1 MSVEVGTHRN
11 GERFAK
17 VWLSDHGINA
27 TVEGVGVDDDAANR
41 DMIGERTKAGMAR
54 RKAQGMPITRPKLLD
69 AKKIAVGRRLLKE
82 GATVSPFSFRF
93 HFQPQPL

>member
-27 TVEGVGVDDDAANR
+27 TVEGVGVDDDA
-41 DMIGERTKAGMAR
+41 
-54 RKAQGMPITRPKLLD
+54 
-69 AKKIAVGRRLLKE
+69 VGHLS
-82 GATVSPFSFRF
+82 TVSPFNLRF
-93 HFQPQPL
+93 HLPFHPLLRMP

>member
-27 TVEGVGVDDDAANR
+27 TVEGVGVDDDAANE
-41 DMIGERTKAGMAR
+41 DLEY
-54 RKAQGMPITRPKLLD
+54 KL
-69 AKKIAVGRRLLKE
+69 RRLAE
-82 GATVSPFSFRF
+82 MAEDATQAMGAD
-93 HFQPQPL
+93 